1 MNYEHFLE
9 RIHFRNNKVC
19 KNITRQKIL
28 SKVQLASYEL
38 IFAGKPKKIYT
49 DIAFLNIEKFFLLL
63 GDCLL
68 CKNVRKGKRGMN
80 KLKNGTQN
88 KLMEGYFDSVNFD

>member
-19 KNITRQKIL
+19 KNTTRQKIL

-38 IFAGKPKKIYT
+38 IFASKQKKIYA
-49 DIAFLNIEKFFLLL
+49 DISFLIIKKFLLN
-63 GDCLL
+63 
-68 CKNVRKGKRGMN
+68 KNVRKGKRGMN
-80 KLKNGTQN
+80 KLKNETQN